1 MRENK
6 WLEVYKGRQRGQGG
20 AARERAEEDH
30 QRKRESALK
39 AVDRF
44 GKARGK
50 AVRCRKGHGDSTL
63 EADWS
68 L

>member
-1 MRENK
+1 MVRGLQGKTERAGRSCK
-6 WLEVYKGRQRGQGG
+6 RKGRGG
-20 AARERAEEDH
+20 SSKEERKCAEGCR
-30 QRKRESALK
+30 Q
-39 AVDRF
+39 V

-50 AVRCRKGHGDSTL
+50 AVRCRKGHGDSRL